1 MYIILLRVKSIL
13 FSTLIGRRRC
23 RSSRIGYVVDV
34 REFRLESLE
43 AAVAAVVHHDGDDHG
58 AKERHNQHAR
68 QRPFVS
74 AAWSQKIE
82 IVDNIMNTAGHIWSL
97 TAGFRRR
104 GQRRRRVVRPPPV
117 DARATCGYR
126 GARRHVAVVALEAGP
141 AEQNGNRIPVI

>member
-1 MYIILLRVKSIL
+1 MN
-13 FSTLIGRRRC
+13 
-23 RSSRIGYVVDV
+23 V

-58 AKERHNQHAR
+58 AEERHNQHAR
-68 QRPFVS
+68 QRPLVS

-97 TAGFRRR
+97 TAAIGRWRQCR
-104 GQRRRRVVRPPPV
+104 GGVVRPPPV
-117 DARATCGYR
+117 DARATGGYR